1 VNNIHLIKSTPM
13 GFFYKHGRF
22 PFRPEKEKKK
32 KKNLAFQQKVKLSRE
47 RNYLPLPV
55 HNLFYPLASLSSS
68 SIPSN

>member
-32 KKNLAFQQKVKLSRE
+32 KKKLGISAE
-47 RNYLPLPV
+47 GQ
-55 HNLFYPLASLSSS
+55 AQ
-68 SIPSN
+68 